1 MTGERNPRRAAVTGI
16 TGIAERNLRQG
27 SELKTNGRN
36 EGSEAA
42 DTEGCVARCC
52 KTETQAHMSTWAV
65 HLIRQAYSLLP
76 SLWLCSHAEKYTCA
90 LNPAAC
96 VLFFFLCF
104 CASASPPRIILESVA
119 TALDIKS
126 LCCDTSIV
134 PLLLLGCIDQG
145 PRHMSATLPDAA
157 GLSKIM
163 KL

>member
-96 VLFFFLCF
+96 VFFFPLPF
-104 CASASPPRIILESVA
+104 VPQLPPQGSSWSQWPQPWILNPSVV
-119 TALDIKS
+119 THPLFH
-126 LCCDTSIV
+126 CCYWAVLTKDQDT
-134 PLLLLGCIDQG
+134 
-145 PRHMSATLPDAA
+145 MSATLPDAA